1 MDWDEDLD
9 LDADDMSE
17 EEVKRI
23 MENMAANKQETG
35 NQEDADVDVSYFL
48 FLLCKH
54 CDPSLFLFS
63 GLKNESCR
71 CGESDLIHFFG
82 ANCV

>member
-23 MENMAANKQETG
+23 VENMTANKQETG
-35 NQEDADVDVSYFL
+35 NQLEDADVDVSYF
-48 FLLCKH
+48 
-54 CDPSLFLFS
+54 
-63 GLKNESCR
+63 
-71 CGESDLIHFFG
+71 
-82 ANCV
+82 

>member
-1 MDWDEDLD
+1 MDDKDVDWDEDLD

-35 NQEDADVDVSYFL
+35 KQEDADVDVSYF
-48 FLLCKH
+48 
-54 CDPSLFLFS
+54 
-63 GLKNESCR
+63 
-71 CGESDLIHFFG
+71 
-82 ANCV
+82 

>member
-23 MENMAANKQETG
+23 MENMAATKQETG
-35 NQEDADVDVSYFL
+35 NQEGADVDVSYF
-48 FLLCKH
+48 
-54 CDPSLFLFS
+54 
-63 GLKNESCR
+63 
-71 CGESDLIHFFG
+71 
-82 ANCV
+82 

>member
-23 MENMAANKQETG
+23 VENMAANKQETG
-35 NQEDADVDVSYFL
+35 NQLEDADVDVSYF
-48 FLLCKH
+48 
-54 CDPSLFLFS
+54 
-63 GLKNESCR
+63 
-71 CGESDLIHFFG
+71 
-82 ANCV
+82 

>member
-35 NQEDADVDVSYFL
+35 NQEDADVDVSYFN
-48 FLLCKH
+48 
-54 CDPSLFLFS
+54 SYS
-63 GLKNESCR
+63 VSIVIQAY
-71 CGESDLIHFFG
+71 SFFH
-82 ANCV
+82 A